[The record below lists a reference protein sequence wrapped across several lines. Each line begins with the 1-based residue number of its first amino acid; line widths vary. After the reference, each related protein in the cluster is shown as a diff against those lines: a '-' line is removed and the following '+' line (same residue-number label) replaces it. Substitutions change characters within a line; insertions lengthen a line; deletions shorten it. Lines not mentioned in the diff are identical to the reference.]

1 MSACF
6 VSLCPLASRRP
17 MRLPTPRRLRNRS
30 ALEAMAHEF
39 RGARGSDRDEI
50 LAARQALRRAE
61 KFYDRAIAR
70 AQRDLAIARTP
81 EPIAAYGHRVVLY
94 DDRLSTPSAT
104 HALVSAVHAEVRESP
119 HRHGHVEL
127 AIAGPDWREVV
138 QGDRKDAEELRRLAL
153 AIERAAREAD
163 SPAPARRPETDA
175 EEGRLAAA
183 RVERLGIEEAK
194 PLLDRLTELTEEG
207 ERVLDLAPAISTGHD
222 GVLVVTDR
230 RLLFVGLRRKLLL
243 PYDRIV
249 SVATSGKWFRAN
261 LVIST
266 ATGKTVVG
274 GLDPSHATEI
284 AAFTRRRIAELSAI
298 A

>member
-1 MSACF
+1 
-6 VSLCPLASRRP
+6 
-17 MRLPTPRRLRNRS
+17 MRLPTPRRLRNRG
-30 ALEAMAHEF
+30 ALEAMAREF

-50 LAARQALRRAE
+50 LAAQGALRRAE

-70 AQRDLAIARTP
+70 AQRDVAIARAP
-81 EPIAAYGHRVVLY
+81 EPIAAYGHRLVLY
-94 DDRLSTPSAT
+94 EDRLSTPSAT
-104 HALVSAVHAEVRESP
+104 HELVSAVRASVSESRR
-119 HRHGHVEL
+119 RHGHVEL
-127 AIAGPDWREVV
+127 AIDAPDWREVV
-138 QGDRKDAEELRRLAL
+138 QGGREDEEKLRRLAR
-153 AIERAAREAD
+153 AIERAARDAGSS
-163 SPAPARRPETDA
+163 SPERQPETDA
-175 EEGRLAAA
+175 AEGRLAAA

-207 ERVLDLAPAISTGHD
+207 ERVLDMAPGISTGHD

-230 RLLFVGLRRKLLL
+230 RLLFVGLRHKLLL
-243 PYDRIV
+243 PYDRIA

-261 LVIST
+261 LIVST

-284 AAFTRRRIAELSAI
+284 AAFTRRRIAERSAI